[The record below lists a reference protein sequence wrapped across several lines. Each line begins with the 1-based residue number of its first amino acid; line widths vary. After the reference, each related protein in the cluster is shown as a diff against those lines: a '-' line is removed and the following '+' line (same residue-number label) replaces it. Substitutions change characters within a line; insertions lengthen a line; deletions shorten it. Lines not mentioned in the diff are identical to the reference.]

1 MPRLEA
7 SLQRCQVNISK
18 RIGKVIATVLKTLR
32 LKPTI
37 LNHHLLILW
46 LQPPRSTTSYRC
58 LIQKNRNF
66 VLLVFISPRRMMSS
80 NRLFEL
86 LLGGRK
92 INTSSCGTGSMEYQ
106 LSPCPAPKPLTT
118 LSHILTVNAS
128 WLVTYSQKQSM
139 LPIAPRSVFFFHLD
153 ENDVSDI
160 TPFLKYRCTKIA
172 EAGSFATPD
181 RLVQYLWAL

>member
-1 MPRLEA
+1 MPRSWV
-7 SLQRCQVNISK
+7 SLQRYQVNFSG
-18 RIGKVIATVLKTLR
+18 RARKVIATIPMAVR
-32 LKPTI
+32 LKPII
-37 LNHHLLILW
+37 LHHRPLILW
-46 LQPPRSTTSYRC
+46 LRPPRFTTSYRC

-86 LLGGRK
+86 LLDGRK